1 MILEHIVLAGPVAW
15 VLIFLSVVALTLLLE
30 RFWVH
35 LRYPMANQQVLNDS
49 KRLFNNGAFDA
60 VEKLLNSQH
69 HGMKAA
75 LQTLFINRLLD
86 DEQRQQAASLWL
98 QNERDYLNTRLKV
111 VGLIGT
117 LAPLLGLLGTVFGII
132 NMFIAIAHNTGPVTP
147 ALLAEGMWTAMVTTA
162 LGLLIAI
169 PSLAAS
175 HGFELLAQQRIL
187 SLQNALNNFNQTL
200 LGEDY
205 NVSSSSNEPL
215 EQTTLQALQTSGA
228 A

>member
-15 VLIFLSVVALTLLLE
+15 VLIALSVVALTLLLE

-35 LRYPMANQQVLNDS
+35 LRYPMANQQLLNDS
-49 KRLFNNGAFDA
+49 KRLVNNNAFDA
-60 VEKLLNSQH
+60 VDKLLNSQH

-75 LQTLFINRLLD
+75 IQTLFINRQLD
-86 DEQRQQAASLWL
+86 NEQRQQAASLWL
-98 QNERDYLNTRLKV
+98 QNEREYLNTRLKV

-175 HGFELLAQQRIL
+175 HGFELLAQRRIL
-187 SLQNALNNFNQTL
+187 ALQNALNEFNQVL
-200 LGEDY
+200 IGGYVPGLDESAE
-205 NVSSSSNEPL
+205 NIN
-215 EQTTLQALQTSGA
+215 LQALQTSGA